1 MQPVAIFAH
10 PAGLAGGVSND
21 EGVVGHGFC
30 DDRACTDEG
39 VASDVVSTNDGGI
52 GTDGSAFFHKCTGV
66 FALAV
71 DGRTRVDHIGK
82 NHGGSQEDV
91 VFANHTGIDAHVV
104 LYLDIATEHHLR
116 TDNDILADV
125 AVFANDAVGHDV
137 AEMPDFGAVAD
148 LAVVVD
154 DGGGVGEVSHK

>member
-1 MQPVAIFAH
+1 MQPVAVFAH
-10 PAGLAGGVSND
+10 PAGLAGGVAND
-21 EGVVGHGFC
+21 EGVVGHSFC

-39 VASDVVSTNDGGI
+39 VASDVVSTNDGSI
-52 GTDGSAFFHKCTGV
+52 GTDASTLFHKCTGI

-71 DGRTRVDHIGK
+71 HGRAWVDDIGED
-82 NHGGSQEDV
+82 HRGAQEDI
-91 VFANHTGIDAHVV
+91 VFTDHTGVDAHVV
-104 LYLDIATEHHLR
+104 LYLDVATEHHLR

-137 AEMPDFGAVAD
+137 AEVPDFGAVAD
-148 LAVVVD
+148 LAVVVN